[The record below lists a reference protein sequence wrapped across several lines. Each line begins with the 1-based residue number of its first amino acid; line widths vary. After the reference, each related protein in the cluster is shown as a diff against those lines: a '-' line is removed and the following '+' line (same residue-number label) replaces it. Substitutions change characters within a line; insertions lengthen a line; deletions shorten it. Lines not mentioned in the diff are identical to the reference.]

1 MALRCQHAGRYFNR
15 RRRCSRAASTTPIA
29 ARFAAY
35 FANWLGEWHGQR
47 MSLFLRCYNPLEE
60 GVLTM
65 TNIGRVVKLLQS
77 EHDRLTKQVKGIAAA
92 LKAFGASFGSQNGAR
107 KISAAGR
114 ARIAAAQRARWAKA
128 GNNRGIKITKPKKRG
143 MSAAAKKR
151 IAEAQKKRWAA
162 QKAMK
167 AAKS

>member
-1 MALRCQHAGRYFNR
+1 MALRCQHAGRCFNR

-114 ARIAAAQRARWAKA
+114 
-128 GNNRGIKITKPKKRG
+128 
-143 MSAAAKKR
+143 
-151 IAEAQKKRWAA
+151 
-162 QKAMK
+162 
-167 AAKS
+167 